1 MQPLD
6 GARSMDGQALA
17 SAICIGVGG
26 SVGREGPIVQIGS
39 SLASSIGQWVK
50 MPEKPAAHPG
60 RLRGGRRDRR
70 DVQRADHRGVLRR
83 RDHSAG
89 VLHRRAVH
97 RDAVGHDRGCDRD
110 PVPGRRH
117 DLHHQTA
124 APWHRHRPG
133 HALARPAGPQG
144 GRRDAAFPAAVPG
157 ETRCQRC
164 EPCGRRSSASLP
176 GPVTSERDPQAIFA
190 TESLA
195 QTLRQLEVYGRDGL
209 PVLSDDGQQIAGWV
223 TNASWPA
230 ATCPRPENPALR
242 ARASR

>member
-1 MQPLD
+1 
-6 GARSMDGQALA
+6 MDGQALA

-50 MPEKPAAHPG
+50 MPES
-60 RLRGGRRDRR
+60 RLRILVACGAGGAIAATFNAPITGVFFGVEIILREFSIDALFT
-70 DVQRADHRGVLRR
+70 VMLSAMIADATAIPFLGDGTIYTTKLLRR
-83 RDHSAG
+83 GTDIDRATPWRALQDLKVADAMQPFRPPFLVKRGANGASHAAG
-89 VLHRRAVH
+89 
-97 RDAVGHDRGCDRD
+97 
-110 PVPGRRH
+110 
-117 DLHHQTA
+117 A
-124 APWHRHRPG
+124 AP
-133 HALARPAGPQG
+133 
-144 GRRDAAFPAAVPG
+144 
-157 ETRCQRC
+157 
-164 EPCGRRSSASLP
+164 ASLP